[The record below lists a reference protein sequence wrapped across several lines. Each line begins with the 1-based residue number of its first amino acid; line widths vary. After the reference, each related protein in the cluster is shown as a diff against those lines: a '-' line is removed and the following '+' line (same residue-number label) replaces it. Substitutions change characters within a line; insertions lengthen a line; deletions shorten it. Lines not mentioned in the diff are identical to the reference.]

1 MIIETR
7 GIKVSILLFAAIP
20 IFIAVF
26 CASFPVSAN
35 KLFETNPPTNPPSCI
50 EDHAV
55 INNTWQN
62 SINDPSFTWIAG
74 SDTESGVD
82 GYFVYWGT
90 DPNGVSVSYQQITT
104 TYDPIA
110 VTTGIYYLR
119 VNTRD
124 VDGNLAGWVTLFIFR
139 YDNTP
144 PSMNVTESGGAS
156 NGTWQNTITSP
167 TFAIIP
173 DDFGVG
179 FDGYY
184 LYWGADP
191 NGTSLNPIIQGLF
204 SFSPGFQSDGEYYL
218 RINALDLLYNASG
231 WQTIF
236 IFKKDTIDPNPVT
249 SASEINGL
257 LPSQWNNN
265 PTPTFN
271 WNYPAGATKF
281 NLYWGADPLAVV
293 ATATGIIPV
302 YSVTAVAGTN
312 NYLKIQ
318 SLDDAGNTSAWST
331 VLFTDWFDNTPPSV
345 VTSVTETAN
354 GIISGQ
360 CTILRDATFT
370 WNASTGTGAP
380 LAGYYYY
387 WGLNPIGTNTMDKIP
402 APPLGLNLPKGEKFY
417 LRMAAY
423 DDAGN
428 VSEWTTNFILCN
440 GDVVRLITAVG
451 GGNLSKG
458 VPNPIVDA
466 AFTFSPNSFQVFEDP
481 NWVGKDFW
489 VRLWY
494 PTING
499 HRDSPPGKVTPY
511 THQSFNLAA
520 DLASDTSDLYQL
532 TLPFTIT
539 LSYSENSILA
549 LYEDSL
555 TIYRWNGNQWK
566 ALPNSTVDTVN
577 NTVTGATTNLGEFIL
592 LGNPIPVE
600 LQLSIIANALSFG
613 EFPLTGRS
621 SIISGYTD
629 PWIILDSIY
638 SELGWYV
645 TISGTDFKDTQNHV
659 IPIENLSIQI
669 PDGNINVLV
678 GYSPPL
684 SLVTV
689 PASLQTTSMTIISSQ
704 IGSNSG
710 KFSVAP
716 IFNLQIPADVYGGTY
731 SSQITIT
738 IMNDIIDP

>member
-1 MIIETR
+1 MD
-7 GIKVSILLFAAIP
+7 AIP
-20 IFIAVF
+20 GY
-26 CASFPVSAN
+26 AS
-35 KLFETNPPTNPPSCI
+35 KLFETTPPTNPPSCT

-55 INNTWQN
+55 TNNTWQN
-62 SINDPSFTWIAG
+62 SINDPSFTWLAG
-74 SDTESGVD
+74 SDSESGVD

-119 VNTRD
+119 VNTKD
-124 VDGNLAGWVTLFIFR
+124 VDGNVAGWVTLFIFR

-144 PSMNVTESGGAS
+144 PSMSATETGGAS
-156 NGTWQNTITSP
+156 NSTWQNTITTP
-167 TFAIIP
+167 NFNIIP
-173 DDFGVG
+173 TEIGVG

-184 LYWGADP
+184 LYWGPDP
-191 NGTSLNPIIQGLF
+191 NGTSLNPIIQGFF
-204 SFSPGFQSDGEYYL
+204 SFSPGFQPDGEYYI
-218 RINALDLLYNASG
+218 RINALDLLSNASG

-236 IFKKDTIDPNPVT
+236 IFKVDTLDPNPVT
-249 SASEINGL
+249 SATEISGL
-257 LPSQWNNN
+257 LPSEWNNN
-265 PTPTFN
+265 PSPAFN

-281 NLYWGADPLAVV
+281 NLYWGADPNAVI
-293 ATATGIIPV
+293 ATATGIIPD
-302 YSVTAVAGTN
+302 YSATAMEGTN

-318 SLDDAGNTSAWST
+318 SVDDAGNTSAWSN
-331 VLFTDWFDNTPPSV
+331 VLFIDWFDNTPPSA

-354 GIISGQ
+354 GINSGQ
-360 CTILRDATFT
+360 CTIFRDATFT

-380 LAGYYYY
+380 LAGYFYY
-387 WGLNPIGTNTMDKIP
+387 WGLNPIGTNTLDNVP
-402 APPLGLNLPKGEKFY
+402 APPLGLNLPKGDKFY

-428 VSEWTTNFILCN
+428 VSEWNTNFILCN
-440 GDVVRLITAVG
+440 GDVVRLISAVG

-466 AFTFSPNSFQVFEDP
+466 AYSFSPNSFQVFEDP

-499 HRDSPPGKVTPY
+499 HRDPPPGMVTPY

-555 TIYRWNGNQWK
+555 AIYRWNGNQWK
-566 ALPNSTVDTVN
+566 ALPNSIVDTVN
-577 NTVTGATTNLGEFIL
+577 NTVTGTTTNLGEFIL
-592 LGNPIPVE
+592 LGDPIPSRDLLSINVNPIFVW
-600 LQLSIIANALSFG
+600 L
-613 EFPLTGRS
+613 S
-621 SIISGYTD
+621 SINGKT
-629 PWIILDSIY
+629 
-638 SELGWYV
+638 
-645 TISGTDFKDTQNHV
+645 TIV
-659 IPIENLSIQI
+659 
-669 PDGNINVLV
+669 
-678 GYSPPL
+678 
-684 SLVTV
+684 
-689 PASLQTTSMTIISSQ
+689 
-704 IGSNSG
+704 
-710 KFSVAP
+710 
-716 IFNLQIPADVYGGTY
+716 GGTY
-731 SSQITIT
+731 KSMGDS
-738 IMNDIIDP
+738 